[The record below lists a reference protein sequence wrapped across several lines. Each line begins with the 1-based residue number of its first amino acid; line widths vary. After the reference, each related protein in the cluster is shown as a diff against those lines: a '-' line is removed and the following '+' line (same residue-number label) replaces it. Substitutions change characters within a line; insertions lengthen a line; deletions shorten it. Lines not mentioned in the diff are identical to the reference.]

1 MKQIK
6 VVLSNPIRMTRIK
19 KRRIKINLKRQMLL
33 IKVALMQEKAETK
46 EMLKTYRKYSV
57 GQANKE
63 EMRMANEQFFDV
75 IKGLGIGVVA
85 ILPFAPI
92 TIPLAIKI
100 GRLVGVEILPS
111 SFAAPSKEETT
122 PSSMK
127 EH

>member
-75 IKGLGIGVVA
+75 N
-85 ILPFAPI
+85 
-92 TIPLAIKI
+92 
-100 GRLVGVEILPS
+100 
-111 SFAAPSKEETT
+111 
-122 PSSMK
+122 
-127 EH
+127 